1 MTKSFDKVLIVL
13 NNFENIDNILQ
24 SALKLKKQQNAILE
38 ILYVH
43 EKALFD
49 LPDFFSSK
57 DTSIDKDKIKK
68 GIKDRLQD
76 FGFSEKCAIF
86 VYVDDTKDRVLNLT
100 EDQENLLIVT
110 TYHKKITQKLVKE
123 SLASFLILKDGKSS
137 FEKIIMPVD
146 LSSETIL
153 CINRAK
159 TIFAKSNIKL
169 LHDQNFVI
177 SKDLIEEEQKH
188 YEELKKE
195 VGLEGDSIKE
205 YFVNEVEFVEELYI
219 IESHL
224 AKFINERDF
233 DLTILCTR
241 DKDYIFSQSL
251 SFALIDMVK
260 TDILVIK

>member
-13 NNFENIDNILQ
+13 NCFENIDNILQ
-24 SALKLKKQQNAILE
+24 SALKLKKQQNTILE

-57 DTSIDKDKIKK
+57 DTSINKDKIKRD
-68 GIKDRLQD
+68 IKDRLQE
-76 FGFSEKCAIF
+76 FGFSEKYAIF
-86 VYVDDTKDRVLNLT
+86 IYVDDTVDRVLALT
-100 EDQENLLIVT
+100 KNQKNLLIVT
-110 TYHKKITQKLVKE
+110 DYHKKITQKLVKK
-123 SLASFLILKDGKSS
+123 SPASFLILKDGKNS

-159 TIFAKSNIKL
+159 DLFAKSDIRL
-169 LHDQNFVI
+169 LHDHNFVI
-177 SKDLIEEEQKH
+177 SKDRIGEEEKH
-188 YEELKKE
+188 YETLKKE
-195 VGLEGDSIKE
+195 VSLEGDSIKE
-205 YFVNEVEFVEELYI
+205 YFVNEIEFVEELYI
-219 IESHL
+219 MERHL
-224 AKFINERDF
+224 AEFINERDF

-251 SFALIDMVK
+251 SFALLDMVE
-260 TDILVIK
+260 TDLLVLR